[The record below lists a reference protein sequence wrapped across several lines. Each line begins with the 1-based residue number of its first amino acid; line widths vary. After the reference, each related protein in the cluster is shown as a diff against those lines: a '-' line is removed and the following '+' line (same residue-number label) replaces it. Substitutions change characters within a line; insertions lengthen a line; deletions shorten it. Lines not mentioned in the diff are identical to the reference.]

1 MKITAQNMKK
11 TYQNKANTKREI
23 FLTTLFTLSTQTYL
37 HCERF
42 SASGLSI
49 SKYTHVITIDA
60 RDDKGFNLLK
70 NLPKDK

>member
-1 MKITAQNMKK
+1 MKK
-11 TYQNKANTKREI
+11 NVSNKANTKRGI
-23 FLTTLFTLSTQTYL
+23 SLITLFTLSTKPYL

-42 SASGLSI
+42 STAGLSI
-49 SKYTHVITIDA
+49 SKYTHVITIDT

>member
-1 MKITAQNMKK
+1 MKK
-11 TYQNKANTKREI
+11 TYQNNENTKQGI
-23 FLTTLFTLSTQTYL
+23 SLTTLFTLSTKPYL

-42 SASGLSI
+42 STAGLSI
-49 SKYTHVITIDA
+49 SKYTHVITIDT